1 MMNHTPG
8 DKPIEAS
15 IFSPFQRE
23 TRLLSLMPHW
33 NVILWPMIG
42 IFVGA
47 FDGVVWAFVLTS
59 GNSAALHYGAV
70 IGVITGAICGSLDAL
85 GVLAIRAIREDYRDP
100 DFGFLTTGTVIGA
113 VVGWAMGYSMT
124 STSPFAAT
132 LDECGLLLGTI
143 TGLWL
148 CVTIELFGS
157 QRQYERRPRFHLA
170 ASFKFVLLIGLT
182 LVLLRLL
189 FNWYLY

>member
-1 MMNHTPG
+1 MVNHTPG
-8 DKPIEAS
+8 GKPIEAS
-15 IFSPFQRE
+15 MFSPFHRE
-23 TRLLSLMPHW
+23 TRLLSLMPRW
-33 NVILWPMIG
+33 DVILWPMIG

-47 FDGVVWAFVLTS
+47 FDGVVWAFVLAG
-59 GNSAALHYGAV
+59 GNSAALHYATAIGA
-70 IGVITGAICGSLDAL
+70 ITGAICGSLDAL
-85 GVLAIRAIREDYRDP
+85 GVLAICVIRDDHRDP
-100 DFGFLTTGTVIGA
+100 NFGFLTIGTVIGA
-113 VVGWAMGYSMT
+113 VVGWAMGYFLA

-143 TGLWL
+143 VGLWL

-157 QRQYERRPRFHLA
+157 QRQYDRRLRFHLA
-170 ASFKFVLLIGLT
+170 AAFKFVLLIGLT